1 MSYYVVIMGI
11 GIEWKNLLGQDP
23 QLITV
28 LPTDTEWVE
37 DKTKPRFGAVLC
49 DQTASV
55 QQMNFAGCGQIIT
68 SGQEFERRIINK
80 FSKDNLNYGAEHIVL
95 LWDKPWPSLRRAE
108 MYAQKRYTVPAS
120 DKALPPG
127 KIRGIDGR
135 FYYPAQAPLPQFDE
149 STGYGVKPIELITA
163 SKMYPLPQLLN
174 AAWTKTQV
182 AGFIC
187 KCLWTFAQ
195 SRPEHIVFDTP
206 FLAGDQLC
214 DGQMKCNKE
223 NCTICPDAK
232 IPRHAEADVLYL
244 FHIRHLSQIIP
255 PSSFFMARGS
265 TDRDLLVVLSFP
277 FDQGISD
284 RIWWCKGS
292 GAYAMS
298 PTGNYIKPGKNTG
311 KPITCNEFIKM
322 KRAVHLFGGNNQEL
336 LLSRLF
342 TIFFF
347 GGDYCATPT
356 GLTSTGLFKA
366 FFDCKN
372 PIIEHSNSSTLK
384 LSTPALHKFI
394 QYARDGSQRC
404 RTQLDTANL
413 LKNTQDAL
421 YSLAYYTGFHSE
433 FDPKKVDSS
442 VGPDLTQFGYGK
454 DGYILDPVL
463 AKLFTPML
471 RPALPIHATQTDH
484 LSFTFK

>member
-1 MSYYVVIMGI
+1 MGI

-80 FSKDNLNYGAEHIVL
+80 FLKDNLNYGAEHIVL

-108 MYAQKRYTVPAS
+108 MYEQKRYSVPAS
-120 DKALPPG
+120 DKTLPPG

-223 NCTICPDAK
+223 NCVICPDAK

-255 PSSFFMARGS
+255 PTSFFMARGS

-311 KPITCNEFIKM
+311 KPITCNEFVKM
-322 KRAVHLFGGNNQEL
+322 KRAVHLFGVIKNYFYHDFSLSFFLAVIIVQHLRDL
-336 LLSRLF
+336 LRRDF
-342 TIFFF
+342 
-347 GGDYCATPT
+347 
-356 GLTSTGLFKA
+356 
-366 FFDCKN
+366 
-372 PIIEHSNSSTLK
+372 LK
-384 LSTPALHKFI
+384 LSLIVKI
-394 QYARDGSQRC
+394 QLLSIPIQVLLNFQHQHC
-404 RTQLDTANL
+404 INL
-413 LKNTQDAL
+413 FN
-421 YSLAYYTGFHSE
+421 
-433 FDPKKVDSS
+433 
-442 VGPDLTQFGYGK
+442 
-454 DGYILDPVL
+454 
-463 AKLFTPML
+463 ML
-471 RPALPIHATQTDH
+471 EMVRNAAAHNLIR
-484 LSFTFK
+484 LIY